1 MKKKDTDDILTY
13 LQGDLNTRKRK
24 ELGKR
29 LSLKGY
35 DLEELDSLRQIDG
48 KLQKI
53 SIPKPGEGMDHRFY
67 RMLENHKQEEAM
79 RLGLWDRI
87 QSRIDELNIRRMGLG
102 LAYSLLLL
110 FIGWSSGTWLSTDSS
125 TEIRLT
131 AMSSE
136 LREMK
141 TMMAVSLLDHPS
153 PTERMKAVQ
162 SFSGQVKSNAA
173 VAQRLLET
181 LDNDPNVN
189 VRLVALEVL
198 VQLVDD
204 PHVREG
210 LIDTI
215 KRQKSPLMQLAITD
229 AMVGLQEREAIDPLK
244 EMLEQK
250 ELNYTVRKRIELG
263 LDLLI

>member
-13 LQGDLNTRKRK
+13 IQGGLNPKKHK

-35 DLEELDSLRQIDG
+35 DLKELDSLRQIDG
-48 KLQKI
+48 KLGKI
-53 SIPKPGEGMDHRFY
+53 SIPKTGKEMDHRFY

-87 QSRIDELNIRRMGLG
+87 QSRMDGLHIRQFGIG

-110 FIGWSSGTWLSTDSS
+110 FIGWSAGTWLTSDSS
-125 TEIRLT
+125 MDTRLT
-131 AMSSE
+131 AMSTE
-136 LREMK
+136 LLEMK

-153 PTERMKAVQ
+153 PTERIKAVH
-162 SFSGQVKSNAA
+162 SFSDQAKTNVA
-173 VAQRLLET
+173 VAQRLMET
-181 LDNDPNVN
+181 LNNDPNIN
-189 VRLVALEVL
+189 VRLVTLEVL

-210 LIDTI
+210 LIHTI
-215 KRQKSPLMQLAITD
+215 NRQESPLMQLAITD
-229 AMVGLQEREAIDPLK
+229 VMVGLQEREAIDPLK
-244 EMLEQK
+244 EILEKK
-250 ELNYTVRKRIELG
+250 ELNYTVRRRIEQG